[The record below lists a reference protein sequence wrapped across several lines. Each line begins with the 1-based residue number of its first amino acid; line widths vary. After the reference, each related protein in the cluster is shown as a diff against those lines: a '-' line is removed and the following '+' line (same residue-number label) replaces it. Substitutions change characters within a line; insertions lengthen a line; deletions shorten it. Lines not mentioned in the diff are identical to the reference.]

1 MGKRNVPDEGWSEEG
16 ARWFNS
22 LSVEEIVD
30 LKWLQDYGVQ
40 DEEDQQKLDKFRAS
54 YEQAT
59 GETWD

>member
-16 ARWFNS
+16 GRWFNS